1 MTHPKQLEDTLD
13 CGNAQETWQELVH
26 HLKARARQARQVFAD
41 LNREASDA
49 LLRAEEH
56 KADAEGFDALAVA
69 LINANVDFPKTEK
82 EA

>member
-26 HLKARARQARQVFAD
+26 HLKARARLSRQIYAD
-41 LNREASDA
+41 LNHEASDA
-49 LLRAEEH
+49 LNRAEEA
-56 KADAEGFDALAVA
+56 KADAEAFEGLAVA

-82 EA
+82 AA